1 MRAQSRLVRAARISA
16 AKAVFDACPDSAF
29 RDDFAAC
36 IFAGTTDPDAGVRS
50 VAVGPT
56 RVLFRRFL
64 PAKHSAIFATLLSQ
78 LPPVV
83 VSDDEVE
90 ASIGDGGSEKVVT
103 EPEVVSASEQA
114 FARLS
119 KGKSENVQRWVG
131 LLGVIAVGVCV
142 RGLKNGCV
150 ALRCARRELP
160 KSCLTNS
167 LLFVCFILLETNC
180 SSTCNMKRDP
190 PIIRTTNLT

>member
-1 MRAQSRLVRAARISA
+1 MRAARISA

-64 PAKHSAIFATLLSQ
+64 PGKHSSIFATLLSQ

-83 VSDDEVE
+83 VSDDKVEV
-90 ASIGDGGSEKVVT
+90 SLSEEKDVT
-103 EPEVVSASEQA
+103 ESEVVSASEQA
-114 FARLS
+114 FAKLS

-131 LLGVIAVGVCV
+131 LVGVISVA
-142 RGLKNGCV
+142 RGGGGG
-150 ALRCARRELP
+150 
-160 KSCLTNS
+160 S
-167 LLFVCFILLETNC
+167 
-180 SSTCNMKRDP
+180 
-190 PIIRTTNLT
+190 